1 MISPPFLLQAL
12 GIFRDLGNRGG
23 EAEVLNETGTLHQVR
38 GHAARAEGCPQKAL
52 ELARAIAS
60 PWDEAH
66 ALAGLGRWALAK
78 L

>member
-1 MISPPFLLQAL
+1 M
-12 GIFRDLGNRGG
+12 
-23 EAEVLNETGTLHQVR
+23 LNETGTLHQVR
-38 GHAARAEGCPQKAL
+38 GHAARAEGCHQKAL